1 MGWADLNGAYA
12 AWGLGDVPEVDRQ
25 NSRAIASFRKGAD
38 TLGLGYALSLAAL
51 VTSDLDEAQR
61 LAAEA
66 DEVLRATG
74 SPIGIAHN
82 VEGRGVIAYDRD
94 ELADAAAFVAE
105 AVELFASFDNLGCCA
120 HALEAA
126 AAIVGRNGRGE
137 VATELLGAAD
147 ELRRRSGAEHKPW
160 EIRARHPDIEDRIGP
175 PSPAVQE
182 AALTRGREHTL
193 ESAASVALDALSTV
207 AQE

>member
-1 MGWADLNGAYA
+1 M
-12 AWGLGDVPEVDRQ
+12 
-25 NSRAIASFRKGAD
+25 
-38 TLGLGYALSLAAL
+38 
-51 VTSDLDEAQR
+51 TSDLDEAQR

-105 AVELFASFDNLGCCA
+105 AVELFAQLRQSRVLRS

-175 PSPAVQE
+175 PSPAVHE